1 MTKEKNITGKENV
14 TEMKVH
20 QPRLGKGGMIAL
32 ITMCNAIAPLST
44 DMYMPA
50 LPDMA
55 SYFNTTDSTMNLTLV
70 VFFLFFALGI
80 LVFGPVSDKI
90 GRRKTMLT
98 GVSLYIAAS
107 IACGLSTGVY
117 FLIGV
122 RILQAIGAGCMI
134 AVSTAIVKD
143 QFSGA
148 TQGTVLAVAQAFSV
162 LGPVIAPLLGA
173 QIYRFFS
180 WRADFFMQAVITGI
194 IFVLAL
200 LMAETLP
207 ENERLDTGVLRTFGR
222 LGKVLKNKKFTAFL
236 LSIIIIQIPMMSYIA
251 SSSYIYENQF
261 GLSSTM
267 YSLYFAGTALVTVL
281 GPILYIR
288 IRKAS
293 SYLVSFGIFAIC
305 LAFGILM
312 FIIGHNSPLAFAVC
326 FAPIMMMSA
335 ISRPFATAILLNMQ
349 RHDTGSASSL
359 TNFSFTLM
367 GAAGMFI
374 ITSIWND
381 YILGISMLAMISGVI
396 GVLFCLIMRAKLGSG
411 SLG

>member
-1 MTKEKNITGKENV
+1 MEESKKTEN
-14 TEMKVH
+14 EMRIP
-20 QPRLGKGGMIAL
+20 QPRLDKGGMIAL

-55 SYFNTTDSTMNLTLV
+55 AYFKASDSVMNLTLV
-70 VFFLFFALGI
+70 VFFLFFALGM
-80 LVFGPVSDKI
+80 LVFGPISDKI
-90 GRRKTMLT
+90 GRRKTMLF
-98 GVSLYIAAS
+98 GILLYIAAS
-107 IACGLSTGVY
+107 VACGLAMNVY
-117 FLIGV
+117 FLIVV

-143 QFSGA
+143 QFSGS

-180 WRADFFMQAVITGI
+180 WRADFFMQAIITGVI
-194 IFVLAL
+194 LLLAL
-200 LMAETLP
+200 LMKETLP
-207 ENERLDTGVLRTFGR
+207 KEERLDTGVLRTFGR
-222 LGKVLKNKKFTAFL
+222 LGTVLKNKKFTAFMI
-236 LSIIIIQIPMMSYIA
+236 SIIIIQIPMMSYIA
-251 SSSYIYENQF
+251 SSAYIYENQF

-267 YSLYFAGTALVTVL
+267 YSIYFAGTALVTAL

-288 IRKAS
+288 VRKAS
-293 SYLVSFGIFAIC
+293 SYRVSFGIFAIC
-305 LAFGILM
+305 AFFGVLM
-312 FIIGHNSPLAFAVC
+312 FLIGHNAPIAFAAC

-349 RHDTGSASSL
+349 RGDTGSASSL
-359 TNFSFTLM
+359 TNFSFTIM
-367 GAAGMFI
+367 GAVGMSL
-374 ITSIWND
+374 ITSLWKD
-381 YILGISMLAMISGVI
+381 YILGISMLAMITGLI
-396 GVLFCLIMRAKLGSG
+396 GILFCLVLRAKLGSR

>member
-1 MTKEKNITGKENV
+1 MKTDKNV
-14 TEMKVH
+14 TTGNEMRIP

-55 SYFNTTDSTMNLTLV
+55 AYFGASDSIMNLTLV
-70 VFFLFFALGI
+70 VFFLFFALGM
-80 LVFGPVSDKI
+80 LVFGPISDKI
-90 GRRKTMLT
+90 GRKKTMLF
-98 GVSLYIAAS
+98 GILLYIAAS
-107 IACGLSTGVY
+107 IACGFSMNVY
-117 FLIGV
+117 FLIVV
-122 RILQAIGAGCMI
+122 RILQAAGAGCMI

-143 QFSGA
+143 QFEGS

-180 WRADFFMQAVITGI
+180 WRADFFMQAIITGI
-194 IFVLAL
+194 ILLLAL
-200 LMAETLP
+200 LMKETLP
-207 ENERLDTGVLRTFGR
+207 EEERLDTGVLRTFGR
-222 LGKVLKNKKFTAFL
+222 LGAVLKNSKFTVFMI
-236 LSIIIIQIPMMSYIA
+236 SIIIIQIPMMSYIA
-251 SSSYIYENQF
+251 SSAYIYENQF

-267 YSLYFAGTALVTVL
+267 YSIYFAGTALVTAL

-293 SYLVSFGIFAIC
+293 SYLVSFGIFTIC
-305 LAFGILM
+305 AFFGALM
-312 FIIGHNSPLAFAVC
+312 FLIGHSAPIAFAVC

-349 RHDTGSASSL
+349 RGDTGSASSL
-359 TNFSFTLM
+359 TNFSFTIM
-367 GAAGMFI
+367 GAVGMYL
-374 ITSIWND
+374 ITSIWKD
-381 YILGISMLAMISGVI
+381 YILGISMLAVI
-396 GVLFCLIMRAKLGSG
+396 TGLIGILFCLALRAKLGSR
-411 SLG
+411 SL

>member
-1 MTKEKNITGKENV
+1 
-14 TEMKVH
+14 MKVH

-305 LAFGILM
+305 LTFGILM

-349 RHDTGSASSL
+349 KHDTGSASSL